1 MLIYLTSEEIMEELL
16 KDVINAR
23 DYVDRAGGDDSY
35 LAGRLVQATDTYTRL
50 LNLNES
56 KRREAMEDFEAKQKA
71 ADAGTSTTDK

>member
-23 DYVDRAGGDDSY
+23 DYVDRAEGDDSY

-50 LNLNES
+50 FNLNES
-56 KRREAMEDFEAKQKA
+56 KRRETAEDFKAKQKA
-71 ADAGTSTTDK
+71 ADAGASTTNV